1 MKPSF
6 LIGSGI
12 IFFLLV
18 PLGIF
23 TNIFPIYGIG
33 LTGAGVCFVIFS
45 IIVKND
51 WKGFNRFK
59 RVPYLTA
66 IVIGMY
72 RITVLVFGLIAL
84 YGASAFW
91 QDLPAYVSEDYS
103 IAEGV
108 PEDVMKEEGSDGL
121 IILTIDGKKH
131 PLPPTSGLSVEDFKE
146 EQVEVRYLENTDWI
160 MGYEVK

>member
-6 LIGSGI
+6 LIGAGI
-12 IFFLLV
+12 FFFLLV

-23 TNIFPIYGIG
+23 TNIFPLYGIG
-33 LTGAGVCFVIFS
+33 LSGAGLCFVIFS
-45 IIVKND
+45 IIVKKD

-59 RVPYLTA
+59 RVPYLSA

-72 RITVLVFGLIAL
+72 RVFLLGIGLLAL

-91 QDLPAYVSEDYS
+91 QDLPAYMSEDYPTL
-103 IAEGV
+103 EGV

-121 IILTIDGKKH
+121 IILTMDGKKL
-131 PLPPTSGLSVEDFKE
+131 PLPPESGTSVEDFKGE
-146 EQVEVRYLENTDWI
+146 RVEVSYLENTEWI
-160 MGYEVK
+160 MDYKVK